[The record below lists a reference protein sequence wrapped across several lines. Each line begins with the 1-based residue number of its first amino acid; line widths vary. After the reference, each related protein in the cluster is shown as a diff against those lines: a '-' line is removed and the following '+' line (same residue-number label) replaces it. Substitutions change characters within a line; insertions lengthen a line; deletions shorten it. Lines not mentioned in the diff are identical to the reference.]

1 MVARLI
7 RIYTPFI
14 CALTAIIH
22 GVLYLMQ
29 YGGTLQYY
37 LNEMTG
43 QSIIM
48 VAYLLATSKRMCRW
62 YRYTCWLL
70 MLVHMLNLLYYIGF
84 SKGIEINYFNILYA
98 GLVINFISLITFLIY
113 RLKVGITK
121 ILC

>member
-14 CALTAIIH
+14 CAISAIIH
-22 GVLYLMQ
+22 GVLFICNYEGKILYL
-29 YGGTLQYY
+29 
-37 LNEMTG
+37 LNDMTG
-43 QSIIM
+43 HSIMM
-48 VAYLLATSKRMCRW
+48 VAYMLATSRRMCRW

-70 MLVHMLNLLYYIGF
+70 LGIHILNLTYYYLAID
-84 SKGIEINYFNILYA
+84 YYTVLYA

>member
-14 CALTAIIH
+14 CSIVAIIH
-22 GVLYLMQ
+22 GVLFLRGYDGMI
-29 YGGTLQYY
+29 YSIFSDI
-37 LNEMTG
+37 TG
-43 QSIIM
+43 HSILLISF
-48 VAYLLATSKRMCRW
+48 VLATSKRMCRW

-70 MLVHMLNLLYYIGF
+70 LLVHFVNLLYYFGAD
-84 SKGIEINYFNILYA
+84 YFKVVYA